1 MILNPTG
8 PTSCISKGK
17 SEVINFPQNFVCIY
31 KHAHSLSP
39 KKHKINVHVVMIIR
53 ISTVAIIL
61 ELYKEWEM
69 VVDCMF
75 VGQMPTTQ
83 RTWSS
88 M

>member
-17 SEVINFPQNFVCIY
+17 SEVINFPLSFVKSSFCV
-31 KHAHSLSP
+31 S
-39 KKHKINVHVVMIIR
+39 KKHKINADFVFILR
-53 ISTVAIIL
+53 TSTVAIIL
-61 ELYKEWEM
+61 ELYREWEM

-75 VGQMPTTQ
+75 VGQMLTTL